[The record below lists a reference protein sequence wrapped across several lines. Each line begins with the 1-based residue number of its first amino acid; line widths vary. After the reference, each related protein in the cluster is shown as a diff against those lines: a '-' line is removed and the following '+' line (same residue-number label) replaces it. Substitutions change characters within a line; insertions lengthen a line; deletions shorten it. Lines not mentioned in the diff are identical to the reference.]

1 MAELRLI
8 HLDGPNFDA
17 IMRSHAHVE
26 DLNVY
31 LEDGVY
37 LTAGTKQW
45 EDTEQGFRMG
55 RRWTFDLAPNARVVW
70 DFESA
75 EITEVPIHLFLS
87 TEARFHPDFG
97 SMSPQDIWDRLP
109 RGQAVRG
116 GTLDL
121 QFSQAVKRWRAANK
135 KLNIG
140 AVLLSGHEAIIET
153 HVTNYGAWGSENFPL
168 VITGGIGQ
176 PDRDAIAKLER
187 VSHIFD
193 DGLSEAESSHIV
205 NCLADGYD
213 ESSNDQV
220 TVRMIVGNMGE
231 RNPGEW
237 VQHFRRYAYQSGNRT
252 VASGKNLVQ
261 SHTIYQSLAG
271 SIDHN
276 YSMGAR
282 VGVYGDFYSSKGL
295 DISLNE
301 FTDCDHGI
309 ALYLSPTGPGAAQ
322 YSHEGYTIGLNKIE
336 SRGANVDLWTLED
349 EWEAQ
354 GHAPTEMRYIRD
366 ISIDGSLSVNNVGA
380 TRITRTGIERTQAR
394 GCNPFRR
401 S

>member
-1 MAELRLI
+1 MTELRLI
-8 HLDGPNFDA
+8 GLDGPNFDA
-17 IMRSHAHVE
+17 IMRSHADVE

-37 LTAGTKQW
+37 VTAGTKQW

-55 RRWTFDLAPNARVVW
+55 RHWTFDLAPNARVVW
-70 DFESA
+70 DFEAA

-87 TEARFHPDFG
+87 TEARFHPDFS
-97 SMSPQDIWDRLP
+97 SMSPEDIWNRLP

-121 QFSQAVKRWRAANK
+121 QFSQAVKRWRSAGK

-140 AVLLSGHEAIIET
+140 GVLLSGHQATIET
-153 HVTNYGAWGSENFPL
+153 HVTNYGAWGGENFPL

-176 PDRDAIAKLER
+176 PDRDAIAKLD
-187 VSHIFD
+187 STHILD
-193 DGLSEAESSHIV
+193 DGLSNADCSHIT
-205 NCLADGYD
+205 NSLADGYD

-231 RNPGEW
+231 RSPGEW
-237 VQHFRRYAYQSGNRT
+237 VQHFRRFAYQSGNRT
-252 VASGKNLVQ
+252 IATGKNLVQ
-261 SHTIYQSLAG
+261 AHTIYQSLAG

-276 YSMGAR
+276 YSNGAR
-282 VGVYGDFYSSKGL
+282 VGVYGDFYSTKRL
-295 DISLNE
+295 DIELNE
-301 FTDCDHGI
+301 FLACDHGV
-309 ALYLSPTGPGAAQ
+309 ALYLSPTGPGNEQ
-322 YSHEGYTIGLNKIE
+322 YSHESYTIGPNKIV
-336 SRGANVDLWTLED
+336 SKGANVSLKTL
-349 EWEAQ
+349 
-354 GHAPTEMRYIRD
+354 GPPTGKRFIRD
-366 ISIDGSLSVNNVGA
+366 IGVDASLTVESEGA
-380 TRITRTGIERTQAR
+380 EFTRIGVERAQAK